1 MTNLDSLLKSPS
13 MEKEMATHSN
23 ILAWR
28 IPWREERGRLQSTG
42 HKESGMTE
50 LLNFHEEVLY
60 FSFTFCHKGGIIYIY
75 EVIDISPGNLDS
87 NCASSSPAFRMM
99 YSAYKL
105 NKQGDNI
112 QP

>member
-50 LLNFHEEVLY
+50 LLNFHAEY
-60 FSFTFCHKGGIIYIY
+60 GRKGGK
-75 EVIDISPGNLDS
+75 N
-87 NCASSSPAFRMM
+87 R
-99 YSAYKL
+99 
-105 NKQGDNI
+105 
-112 QP
+112 